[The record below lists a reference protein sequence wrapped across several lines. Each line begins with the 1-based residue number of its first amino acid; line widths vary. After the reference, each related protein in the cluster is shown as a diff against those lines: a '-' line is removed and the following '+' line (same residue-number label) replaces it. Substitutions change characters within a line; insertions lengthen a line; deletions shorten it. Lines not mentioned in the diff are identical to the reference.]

1 MGSVRHLLALPT
13 QPHFRPQINWRSL
26 KRLKVEVCPF
36 HPPNPPSPTLFAC
49 SGFALRKQEGFQ
61 TIEPSDSPSTS
72 DGRIP
77 YELCNQNGK
86 KFLVEFNISL
96 EWSKER
102 ESTAWVKIS
111 LLSINFL
118 LFIFIVLRLNL
129 TLYSLGWWLM
139 AACWSMFQSI
149 TVPNNQKK
157 TAINYYRE
165 DGCGNDVG
173 VGRE

>member
-77 YELCNQNGK
+77 YELSNQNGK

-102 ESTAWVKIS
+102 ESTAWVRF
-111 LLSINFL
+111 LYFQSIF
-118 LFIFIVLRLNL
+118 FYSFVVLRLNL

>member
-77 YELCNQNGK
+77 YELSNQNGK

-102 ESTAWVKIS
+102 ESTAWVRF
-111 LLSINFL
+111 LYFQSIF
-118 LFIFIVLRLNL
+118 FYSFVVLRLNL

-165 DGCGNDVG
+165 DGCGIDVG

>member
-77 YELCNQNGK
+77 YDLSNQNGK

-118 LFIFIVLRLNL
+118 LFICSSPIKFNAVLTWVMTDGRLLIN
-129 TLYSLGWWLM
+129 
-139 AACWSMFQSI
+139 
-149 TVPNNQKK
+149 VPKH
-157 TAINYYRE
+157 Y
-165 DGCGNDVG
+165 CS
-173 VGRE
+173 

>member
-1 MGSVRHLLALPT
+1 MGPVRHLLALPT

-77 YELCNQNGK
+77 YELSNQNGK

-102 ESTAWVKIS
+102 ESTAWVRF
-111 LLSINFL
+111 LYFQSIF
-118 LFIFIVLRLNL
+118 FYSFVVLRLNL

-165 DGCGNDVG
+165 DGCGIDVG

>member
-86 KFLVEFNISL
+86 KFWLNLKF
-96 EWSKER
+96 
-102 ESTAWVKIS
+102 
-111 LLSINFL
+111 LLSGQKKESRLLGLRFL
-118 LFIFIVLRLNL
+118 YFQSIFFYSFVVLRLNL